1 MLDQVPRLKKVTIEL
16 SGEHRAERKGHPK
29 ILISRSGRV

>member
-1 MLDQVPRLKKVTIEL
+1 MIDQAPRLKKVTI
-16 SGEHRAERKGHPK
+16 GEQRAERKGHSK

>member
-1 MLDQVPRLKKVTIEL
+1 MIDQAPRLKKVTIEL
-16 SGEHRAERKGHPK
+16 SCQQRAERKGHSK